1 MSIVREIKRRVK
13 SAVPSVVLLAVAGYF
28 GWSATQGD
36 HGLKKFAE
44 QQDQL
49 ILAQADL
56 ARANSDLEV
65 WERRVAGLRS
75 SHLDPDSLDERAR
88 QMLNLADPNDIVVKY
103 PAGKNLF

>member
-1 MSIVREIKRRVK
+1 MSIGREIKRRAK
-13 SAVPSVVLLAVAGYF
+13 ASIPSVVLLAVATYF

-49 ILAQADL
+49 VLAKADL
-56 ARANSDLEV
+56 AQANSDLDV
-65 WERRVAGLRS
+65 WERRVTGLRS
-75 SHLDPDSLDERAR
+75 SHLDSDSLDERAR
-88 QMLNLADPNDIVVKY
+88 QMLNLANPTDIVVKY